1 MLTKTMMLLTLLGEV
16 AREGHDLTPDGL
28 LEYAMGLMKSGDES
42 ANDVLALVLK
52 MIAFALENDGLDL
65 TLGNDDDD

>member
-1 MLTKTMMLLTLLGEV
+1 
-16 AREGHDLTPDGL
+16 
-28 LEYAMGLMKSGDES
+28 MKSGDES

-65 TLGNDDDD
+65 TLGDDDD